1 MPIPTP
7 EASWRRNAK
16 NKTFGMGVLGL
27 VSTLTLWP
35 GVSLWLNEIRVTK
48 YLEHNGPLIHIG
60 FPFKSSSSLPKTV
73 SLKSNQHCC
82 LVHFFCPNWLRAS
95 HYGFQHCSHFGN
107 CFVSLLLHKKLPLH
121 QQPFYSLL
129 KATFQLSLTILWVG
143 WFSSWF
149 LLGTLKSLAPWLEQ
163 LCSGTLGLEDPSFFI
178 WPLSLVALA
187 GWPGL
192 LRAVQSS
199 VKCKT

>member
-1 MPIPTP
+1 MDL
-7 EASWRRNAK
+7 W
-16 NKTFGMGVLGL
+16 
-27 VSTLTLWP
+27 STLVFLSNP
-35 GVSLWLNEIRVTK
+35 HLLCPK
-48 YLEHNGPLIHIG
+48 
-60 FPFKSSSSLPKTV
+60 PFHWSRISIVALFISFV
-73 SLKSNQHCC
+73 QIDCG
-82 LVHFFCPNWLRAS
+82 AS